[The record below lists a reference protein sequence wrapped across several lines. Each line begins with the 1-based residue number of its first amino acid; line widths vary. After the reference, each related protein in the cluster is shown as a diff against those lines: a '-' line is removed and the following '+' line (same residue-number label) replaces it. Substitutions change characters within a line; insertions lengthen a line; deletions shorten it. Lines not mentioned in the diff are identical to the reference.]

1 MLDLA
6 ALRMLVLLSSGRSMS
21 SSVRCVS
28 TERGGGTYASIARRL
43 KKGCRNE
50 VQMTTSMDFV
60 NLVITTFM
68 TISSHSQFKIEPDEQ
83 KIRPLNTS
91 FSSASVD
98 VSVAFV

>member
-1 MLDLA
+1 MLDVS
-6 ALRMLVLLSSGRSMS
+6 ALRMLVMISSGRSMS
-21 SSVRCVS
+21 SSVRCVG
-28 TERGGGTYASIARRL
+28 TVVAERMLSIARRL